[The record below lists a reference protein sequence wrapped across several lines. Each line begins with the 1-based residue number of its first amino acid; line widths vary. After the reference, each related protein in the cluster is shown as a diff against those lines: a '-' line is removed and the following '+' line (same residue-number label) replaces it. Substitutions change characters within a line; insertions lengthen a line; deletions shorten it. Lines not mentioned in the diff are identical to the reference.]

1 MSNFK
6 EKNIKYST
14 FCQNVLKKSAIV
26 HGTLDAKHNE
36 IMKDFAK
43 KKKSLPRLTEK
54 LNELKQDIELL
65 NDPDVYKAVLEKR
78 IKDLEIDKKISK
90 KNKKNQIADI
100 IGKPGSNKINI
111 NHLNQPNPDDLA
123 DLDDLTDLAVPELN
137 TTQTIKELK
146 ERIKMLE
153 DYFLVAKL
161 KNNFNDQI
169 LELEQEVNKLDS
181 NEDEL
186 SYLLDT
192 ADILFKYYDNSTKEP
207 VKKNVPTDLQDFF
220 VKIKETKKSNDGDDD
235 KYNLFNKYM
244 KITAGSELK
253 KKSLIQIKMCD
264 KCQIEKTLHLQD
276 GFLTCTGCG
285 DSESIQMD
293 SDKPNFKDQTIEIK
307 TNGYKRMN
315 HFSELLNQCQGKE
328 STDIDPEVF
337 EMIINELNVMKI
349 TDLSKLDNKIMRTIL
364 KNLKLNSYYEH
375 IPYIINKLNGIP
387 PPTMSRELEDKVR
400 SMVKEVQEPWI
411 AGKKSTRKNFLN
423 NNYVFHKIFELLEED
438 DFLQYF
444 PYLKSRDKLQEHDDE
459 WKKIC
464 EHNRWQF
471 IPSL

>member
-43 KKKSLPRLTEK
+43 KKKTLPKLIEK

-65 NDPDVYKAVLEKR
+65 DDPDVYKEVLQKR
-78 IKDLEIDKKISK
+78 IKELEIEKKISK
-90 KNKKNQIADI
+90 KNQKNQIADI
-100 IGKPGSNKINI
+100 IGKPGFDQINVNLI
-111 NHLNQPNPDDLA
+111 QENPDDLPI
-123 DLDDLTDLAVPELN
+123 PEEN

-146 ERIKMLE
+146 ERVKILE
-153 DYFLVAKL
+153 DYFLVSKL
-161 KNNFNDQI
+161 KNNFHDQI
-169 LELEQEVNKLDS
+169 LELEEEINKLES

-220 VKIKETKKSNDGDDD
+220 LKIKETNKSNDNDN

-253 KKSLIQIKMCD
+253 KKSLIQIRMCD

-285 DSESIQMD
+285 ESEPIQMD
-293 SDKPNFKDQTIEIK
+293 SDKPNFKDQTVEIK

-400 SMVKEVQEPWI
+400 SMVKEVQEPWV

>member
-14 FCQNVLKKSAIV
+14 FCQNVLKKSTIV

-43 KKKSLPRLTEK
+43 KKKSLPK
-54 LNELKQDIELL
+54 LNEKLDNIKQDLL
-65 NDPDVYKAVLEKR
+65 DLDNPDEYKKTLEKK
-78 IKDLEIDKKISK
+78 IKDLESNKKISK
-90 KNKKNQIADI
+90 KKNSKKNQIEDI
-100 IGKPGSNKINI
+100 IGKIDETEQNNNSEANLDNKN
-111 NHLNQPNPDDLA
+111 NEENKS
-123 DLDDLTDLAVPELN
+123 
-137 TTQTIKELK
+137 QTIKDLK
-146 ERIKMLE
+146 ERIKIIE
-153 DYFLVAKL
+153 DCFLLQKL
-161 KNNFNDQI
+161 KNLLIDEAA
-169 LELEQEVNKLDS
+169 ELEQEIEKLET
-181 NEDEL
+181 NEDEM

-192 ADILFKYYDNSTKEP
+192 ADILFKYYDSSAKDKEI
-207 VKKNVPTDLQDFF
+207 KKNTPTDLQDFF
-220 VKIKETKKSNDGDDD
+220 VKIKETKKSNDDD

-244 KITAGSELK
+244 KITSGSELK
-253 KKSLIQIKMCD
+253 KKSHIQIKMCD
-264 KCQIEKTLHLQD
+264 KCKIEKTLHLQD
-276 GFLTCTGCG
+276 GFLTCTSCG
-285 DSESIQMD
+285 DSELIQMD
-293 SDKPNFKDQTIEIK
+293 SDKPNFKDQNIETK

-328 STDIDPEVF
+328 STDIQPEIF
-337 EMIINELNVMKI
+337 EKIINELNVMKI
-349 TDLSKLDNKIMRTIL
+349 IDLSKLDNRIMRTIL
-364 KNLKLNSYYEH
+364 KNLNLNSYYEH

-387 PPTMSRELEDKVR
+387 PPTMSRELEEKVR

-464 EHNRWQF
+464 EHNKWEF
-471 IPSL
+471 IPST